1 MRSAKADEEM
11 TAEKWLSLI
20 VTSWAYHRDHKP
32 WPPQDVADLMREL
45 GTLIE
50 SAELWMKQ
58 DEQV

>member
-1 MRSAKADEEM
+1 MADEEM